1 MSSVPETAFEFDYS
15 VSLGVLFAIV
25 AAFAFIRTIS
35 PFCENTFTSPGKV
48 IITFYF
54 LIFLS
59 ALLRAI
65 WFFIPIT
72 SLQGS
77 YPPPLI
83 SAFSSD
89 TFWTG
94 YSICLLIDSFGSI
107 CVFSV
112 FMLISS
118 YWQDTLR
125 KVDIEEEESRRHLML
140 ATPEYERRGPM
151 SSFLMKLLVFASMV
165 CLNLALFLCG
175 FYNSEFVLLYISILF
190 CIIPSALSI
199 ELTVFSTRMRQVLMI
214 KENVNAN
221 TSTQVQSRRI
231 LAIAVAANFFFSVQL
246 VTQGTL
252 CVFILYLWRAGTDIS
267 FFQTNALY
275 WDLYVCSRYGSE
287 FLVLTAEIIVS
298 TVVRPSPPARMG
310 ASYKSFDVAPY
321 TTGNSSEN
329 FNDRELMENGGFERK
344 SEIDNDINYYIVDRE
359 SNPVSPRTL
368 PSQSASSYL

>member
-83 SAFSSD
+83 CAFSSD

-94 YSICLLIDSFGSI
+94 YSICLLIDSLGSI

-118 YWQDTLR
+118 YWQDT
-125 KVDIEEEESRRHLML
+125 V
-140 ATPEYERRGPM
+140 
-151 SSFLMKLLVFASMV
+151 SF
-165 CLNLALFLCG
+165 
-175 FYNSEFVLLYISILF
+175 
-190 CIIPSALSI
+190 
-199 ELTVFSTRMRQVLMI
+199 
-214 KENVNAN
+214 
-221 TSTQVQSRRI
+221 
-231 LAIAVAANFFFSVQL
+231 
-246 VTQGTL
+246 
-252 CVFILYLWRAGTDIS
+252 
-267 FFQTNALY
+267 
-275 WDLYVCSRYGSE
+275 
-287 FLVLTAEIIVS
+287 
-298 TVVRPSPPARMG
+298 
-310 ASYKSFDVAPY
+310 
-321 TTGNSSEN
+321 
-329 FNDRELMENGGFERK
+329 
-344 SEIDNDINYYIVDRE
+344 
-359 SNPVSPRTL
+359 
-368 PSQSASSYL
+368 